1 MVPEVLIDES
11 FEGKVYVQ
19 KDREARKLLETF
31 RLQQVCEH
39 TVDKAISMH
48 VHVYSTNRKVLSRK
62 LELR

>member
-48 VHVYSTNRKVLSRK
+48 VPCNVYSTN
-62 LELR
+62 